1 MEYIS
6 EIVTGLVG
14 LISGIGLTLTYQKL
28 TLKDNSKNQPKQ
40 SKIKTGGGDFAGRD
54 MYKDK

>member
-6 EIVTGLVG
+6 EIIIGLVG
-14 LISGIGLTLTYQKL
+14 LIAGIGLTLTYQKL
-28 TLKDNSKNQPKQ
+28 TFKDNSKNQPKQ
-40 SKIKTGGGDFAGRD
+40 SKIKTQGGDFAGRD